1 MHIRISSAGR
11 CIHLFSFGAFQ
22 RALTAR
28 EVEAAPSD
36 FWSEWSAFSFFRQH
50 FYGSDQIGRLRSALV
65 HELYD
70 MTRMQ
75 DADVITAAA
84 WRLHGGAWR
93 IGYDPVPGPS
103 AVTATAAGVPPPPV
117 RRTSSSSAR
126 PSEAAPVRAPRMA
139 PVRVARASAPAE
151 TTTPAPEWSEDT
163 DQSAFAD
170 VLEQAAASGT
180 PFCEICAARS
190 NNTPSISA

>member
-22 RALTAR
+22 RALAAR
-28 EVEAAPSD
+28 EVEAAPGD
-36 FWSEWSAFSFFRQH
+36 FWTEWSALSFFRQH
-50 FYGSDQIGRLRSALV
+50 FYDSNEIGRLRSALV

-93 IGYDPVPGPS
+93 IGYDLAPGPP
-103 AVTATAAGVPPPPV
+103 AVTATAAGVPAQPV
-117 RRTSSSSAR
+117 RRTSSASAR
-126 PSEAAPVRAPRMA
+126 PSEAAPVRPPQMA
-139 PVRVARASAPAE
+139 PVRVARASAPTEAP
-151 TTTPAPEWSEDT
+151 TPAPEWSENT

-180 PFCEICAARS
+180 PFCEICAARG